1 MTGMPG
7 MEGMENDPTFMNLLN
22 TFAKDLLSGDPNQSD
37 AALDSIMNQFSTFMK
52 DTESNDEL
60 KEALESVVQE
70 IIKKDTLYDP
80 MKTLKDEYPKWL
92 EENWQKCSDK
102 ELETYN
108 KQLDKINEICA
119 LYEKNNGED
128 STQVFEMLSQLQELG
143 QPPQEL
149 MKKIATTQFGQGN
162 PF

>member
-1 MTGMPG
+1 MPPGMGGMGGFGGLGGMPGMPGMPG

-37 AALDSIMNQFSTFMK
+37 AALDSIMNQFSSFMK
-52 DTESNDEL
+52 DTENNDEL

-92 EENWQKCSDK
+92 EEKCSTE

-128 STQVFEMLSQLQELG
+128 STQVFEMLSQL
-143 QPPQEL
+143 
-149 MKKIATTQFGQGN
+149 
-162 PF
+162 

>member
-1 MTGMPG
+1 MPPGMGGFGGLGGMPGMPGMPG

-37 AALDSIMNQFSTFMK
+37 AALDSIMNQFSSFMK
-52 DTESNDEL
+52 DTENNDEL

-92 EENWQKCSDK
+92 EENW
-102 ELETYN
+102 
-108 KQLDKINEICA
+108 
-119 LYEKNNGED
+119 
-128 STQVFEMLSQLQELG
+128 
-143 QPPQEL
+143 
-149 MKKIATTQFGQGN
+149 
-162 PF
+162 